1 MCEEIWGTRL
11 SAKSSRRTGR
21 RPLDAPRPGL
31 AELAAAGCVE
41 NDYKRECGKGMHK
54 RIMSLHDD
62 QGITKVQNLH
72 MIDIW
77 DDAVA
82 QPDKDWEGTPIL
94 TCKAKA
100 AFTIGGDREIVY
112 GVVEKRGTYWVYMR
126 EADRL
131 TPSK

>member
-1 MCEEIWGTRL
+1 MGIVKKIMIGVPVALVAGFAGLVVWETV
-11 SAKSSRRTGR
+11 T
-21 RPLDAPRPGL
+21 APT
-31 AELAAAGCVE
+31 
-41 NDYKRECGKGMHK
+41 YECGKGMHK

-112 GVVEKRGTYWVYMR
+112 GVVEKRGTNWVYMR

-131 TPSK
+131 TPAK

>member
-1 MCEEIWGTRL
+1 MCEKILGTRL

-21 RPLDAPRPGL
+21 RPLDNFFFFL
-31 AELAAAGCVE
+31 NELNNNNYIF
-41 NDYKRECGKGMHK
+41 NDYKQKCGKGMHK
-54 RIMSLHDD
+54 TIIRLHDD
-62 QGITKVQNLH
+62 KDINKVQNLH

-100 AFTIGGDREIVY
+100 AFTIGRDREIVY

-126 EADRL
+126 QADRL